1 MKYKPFTTD
10 STDEIINDIK
20 YNLSNIE
27 TSQIS
32 IDTLDVCHLL
42 GKIERLNNIIN
53 KAINILELSAMNKG
67 ICTRPETD
75 TIQSAL
81 LVLKGSD
88 KELLM
93 LEELCK
99 YKMFLI
105 KLLDVF
111 EDTRKQVK
119 DNELR
124 KWMTKI
130 CSSIKNILGSDKE

>member
-1 MKYKPFTTD
+1 VK
-10 STDEIINDIK
+10 EI
-20 YNLSNIE
+20 
-27 TSQIS
+27 
-32 IDTLDVCHLL
+32 
-42 GKIERLNNIIN
+42 
-53 KAINILELSAMNKG
+53 
-67 ICTRPETD
+67 
-75 TIQSAL
+75 
-81 LVLKGSD
+81 
-88 KELLM
+88 ELLM

>member
-88 KELLM
+88 KE
-93 LEELCK
+93 
-99 YKMFLI
+99 
-105 KLLDVF
+105 
-111 EDTRKQVK
+111 
-119 DNELR
+119 
-124 KWMTKI
+124 
-130 CSSIKNILGSDKE
+130 